1 MNATAAKTKW
11 AVDPTHTEVH
21 FKIKHLVIS
30 TVTGSFKNFSGTA
43 SFDGEDLSNPEI
55 SFSIDPASID
65 TNQAQRDGHLVSGDF
80 FDVANYPEI
89 RFESTSLT
97 KVKGDNYKLTGNL
110 TAKGITKTVELDAEY
125 GGLAK
130 DGYGNTKMGFEVTGT
145 IHRKDFGLNWNMAME
160 AGGLTL
166 GEDVK
171 LIANIQLAKQAS

>member
-30 TVTGSFKNFSGTA
+30 TVTGSFKSFNGKA

-55 SFSIDPASID
+55 NFSIDPASID
-65 TNQAQRDGHLVSGDF
+65 TNQEQRDGHLKSPDF
-80 FDVANYPEI
+80 FDVANHPEI
-89 RFESTSLT
+89 KFQSTALT
-97 KVKGDNYKLTGNL
+97 KTKGDHYKLSGNL
-110 TAKGITKTVELDAEY
+110 TMKGITKPVELDVEF
-125 GGLAK
+125 GGMAK
-130 DGYGNTKMGFEVTGT
+130 DGYGNTKMGFEVSGP
-145 IHRKDFGLNWNMAME
+145 IHRKDFGLNWNAAME

-171 LIANIQLAKQAS
+171 LMANKIGRAHV